1 MVARDPSRP
10 KAAHI
15 PDLEF
20 LSACRAHAAGQA
32 KHPIEVFT
40 AKFPGKVV
48 MEKVAK
54 MRRRGLV
61 TGNWYLTPEGLT
73 ALASAED
80 AAEA

>member
-20 LSACRAHAAGQA
+20 LSACRAHADGRA
-32 KHPIEVFT
+32 KHPIDVFT

-48 MEKVAK
+48 AAKVAK
-54 MRRRGLV
+54 MRCRNLV
-61 TGNWYLTPEGLT
+61 TPDWNLTPQGHT
-73 ALASAED
+73 ALAMAED